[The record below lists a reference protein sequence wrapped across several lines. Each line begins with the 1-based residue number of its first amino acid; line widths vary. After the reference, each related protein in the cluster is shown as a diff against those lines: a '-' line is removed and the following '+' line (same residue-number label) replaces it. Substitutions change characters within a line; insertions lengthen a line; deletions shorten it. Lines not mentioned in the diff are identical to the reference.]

1 MKSSYDV
8 VTDFLTLIIRILAGF
23 TTVVCIVWS
32 AVNGDSFIEMG
43 FWMLVALVAFSI
55 NLVGGGLLS
64 RMITSS
70 IGLESQ

>member
-1 MKSSYDV
+1 MKSSYGV
-8 VTDFLTLIIRILAGF
+8 VTDFITMLIRILAGL

-43 FWMLVALVAFSI
+43 FWLLVALVAFSV
-55 NLVGGGLLS
+55 NLFGCVLLS